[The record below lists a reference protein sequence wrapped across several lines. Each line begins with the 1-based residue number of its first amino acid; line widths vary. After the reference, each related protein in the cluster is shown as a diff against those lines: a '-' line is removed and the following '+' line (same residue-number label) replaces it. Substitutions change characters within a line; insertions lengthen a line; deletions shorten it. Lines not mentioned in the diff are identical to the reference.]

1 MALYGKFSVISNY
14 VLGKSRVENLK
25 QLMKS
30 FFHCLS
36 IMTRFFI
43 SKFLRVFMFIVY
55 FKYNEEEMEYTVLIL
70 LSYAI
75 R

>member
-1 MALYGKFSVISNY
+1 
-14 VLGKSRVENLK
+14 
-25 QLMKS
+25 
-30 FFHCLS
+30 
-36 IMTRFFI
+36 
-43 SKFLRVFMFIVY
+43 MFIVY